1 MLGEFAQ
8 DSDFVVWSLG
18 IADLGTEGTSER
30 DGAKV
35 KNCIDVGLK
44 TSAIGSDQI
53 FWTLKSGGILKLPA
67 RFMYS
72 KWKTM

>member
-44 TSAIGSDQI
+44 NISHWIRPN
-53 FWTLKSGGILKLPA
+53 ILDFEIWRYPEITCKIHV
-67 RFMYS
+67 F
-72 KWKTM
+72 